1 MLSKCDDL
9 RILSIIPVEN
19 YADNKLSKYETAHT
33 GGSLWPH
40 IALRQAPG
48 ESVQNFC
55 ERIFAIAA
63 EAYKGQDL
71 ANTVIQQILVDT
83 LISGV
88 TSDILC
94 KHLIKNKPKTLDKA
108 LSLSLKEQT
117 DAKSFELRRRHEEP
131 MDVSAVNRVVVP
143 VEKRLDKIEDNLA
156 SLCTQ
161 LQNVMTV
168 RARAPMNQNTTL
180 PMAPNPR
187 TRAEWTGGP
196 VGQSRFSGPPQAPQT
211 RYEWTEDGRP
221 ICNFCRNV
229 GHTEN
234 KCRKKRFERTPKN

>member
-88 TSDILC
+88 TSDTLC
-94 KHLIKNKPKTLDKA
+94 KHLIKNKPKTLD
-108 LSLSLKEQT
+108 
-117 DAKSFELRRRHEEP
+117 
-131 MDVSAVNRVVVP
+131 
-143 VEKRLDKIEDNLA
+143 
-156 SLCTQ
+156 
-161 LQNVMTV
+161 
-168 RARAPMNQNTTL
+168 
-180 PMAPNPR
+180 
-187 TRAEWTGGP
+187 
-196 VGQSRFSGPPQAPQT
+196 
-211 RYEWTEDGRP
+211 
-221 ICNFCRNV
+221 
-229 GHTEN
+229 
-234 KCRKKRFERTPKN
+234 